1 LFVAAAIYS
10 LDIGVM
16 KQDLTGLIAIE
27 RLVSMGGRGAS
38 STENRCLQRSLFKLF
53 RCCSKTLIAIIL
65 TTALAACTEA
75 NSAPPDPVSSAEN
88 KSLNVVW
95 DKGYV
100 IEEDEAIQKAIRDWE
115 QKSNIKAKTRLSF
128 YNSGE
133 IAPKTLRSKQ
143 AGVPP
148 DILFAA
154 KSLYPVSDWRGKL
167 MDVSD
172 IVESRKGAYSAD
184 ALASARLY
192 GKQDQ
197 HYYAVPIGQGT
208 THIYYWKDLLQ
219 QAGYRP
225 EDIPSD
231 WGRFWSFWKTAQTR
245 LRKQGSKV
253 YGLGL
258 PISAGAKDTYY
269 IFEHI
274 LNAYDVQLLDA
285 QGQLQVDR
293 PEVRQGIIRCLN
305 WYIQFYRE
313 GSSPPETPKWLDPGN
328 NRALLNRTVL
338 MTPNPTL
345 SIPAA
350 VHNDPNTYFKN
361 LGTVAFP
368 KKPNGEPMTQLV
380 MVRQAVIFANAPHAA
395 EAKAFLSY
403 LTQPPVLDGFLK
415 SSFGRFLPFASEI
428 KRDPFW
434 LNPADP
440 HISTVS
446 RTIAAGHTAPY
457 HNVLNPAYGIFLE
470 ENVWGEVLHKMAVE
484 QLPAEAAADHAI
496 TRLKEIFAQQQ

>member
-1 LFVAAAIYS
+1 
-10 LDIGVM
+10 M
-16 KQDLTGLIAIE
+16 KQKLSGFIAIK
-27 RLVSMGGRGAS
+27 RLVFRGGRRESLA
-38 STENRCLQRSLFKLF
+38 EDRCLQSSIFQPL
-53 RCCSKTLIAIIL
+53 RCCSKSLIAVIL
-65 TTALAACTEA
+65 TAVLAACTEA
-75 NSAPPDPVSSAEN
+75 GSVSPSPKSSPEN
-88 KSLNVVW
+88 KSLTVVW

-100 IEEDEAIQKAIRDWE
+100 IEEDEAIQKVIRDWE
-115 QKSNIKAKTRLSF
+115 RKSKIKAKTKLSF

-172 IVESRKGAYSAD
+172 IVESRKETYSAD

-192 GKQDQ
+192 GSQNQ
-197 HYYAVPIGQGT
+197 HYYGVPIGQGT

-231 WGRFWSFWKTAQTR
+231 WDGFWSFWKTAQTQ
-245 LRKQGSKV
+245 LSKQGSKV

-305 WYIQFYRE
+305 WYTQFYRE
-313 GSSPPETPKWLDPGN
+313 GSSPPEAAKWLDPDN

-338 MTPNPTL
+338 MAPNPTL

-350 VHNDPNTYFKN
+350 VHNDPNTYFKQ
-361 LGTVAFP
+361 LGTIDFP
-368 KKPNGEPMTQLV
+368 KKPNGKPMTQLV

-415 SSFGRFLPFASEI
+415 SSFGRFLPFTPEI
-428 KRDPFW
+428 KKDPFW

-446 RTIAAGHTAPY
+446 KTIASGHTAPY

-470 ENVWGEVLHKMAVE
+470 ENIWGKVLHKMAVE
-484 QLPAEAAADHAI
+484 KLPAEAAADQAI
-496 TRLKEIFAQQQ
+496 ARLKEIFAQQQ

>member
-1 LFVAAAIYS
+1 MSKSMKQKLSSLIAAI
-10 LDIGVM
+10 
-16 KQDLTGLIAIE
+16 KK
-27 RLVSMGGRGAS
+27 LVPMRGKPAAGD
-38 STENRCLQRSLFKLF
+38 RWLHIPVFQLRY
-53 RCCSKTLIAIIL
+53 SKTLIASVLIAVLI
-65 TTALAACTEA
+65 ACNQT
-75 NSAPPDPVSSAEN
+75 VSISPHSPHNASSVEN
-88 KSLNVVW
+88 KSLAIVW

-115 QKSNIKAKTRLSF
+115 QKSNIKAKTKLSF

-172 IVESRKGAYSAD
+172 IVESHKATYSAD
-184 ALASARLY
+184 AIASAKLY
-192 GKQDQ
+192 GNQDH
-197 HYYAVPIGQGT
+197 HYYGVPIGQGT

-225 EDIPSD
+225 ADIPAD
-231 WGRFWSFWKTAQTR
+231 WDRFWSFWQTVQTR
-245 LRKQGSKV
+245 LNKQGQKI

-258 PISAGAKDTYY
+258 PISEGAKDTYY

-274 LNAYDVQLLDA
+274 LNAYDVKMLDA
-285 QGQLQVDR
+285 QGQLRVDL

-313 GSSPPETPKWLDPGN
+313 GFSPPETPKWLDPDN
-328 NRALLNRTVL
+328 NRALLDRTVL

-350 VHNDPNTYFKN
+350 VHNDRNIYFKQ
-361 LGTVAFP
+361 LGTIEFP
-368 KKPNGEPMTQLV
+368 KKPSGAPMTHLV

-395 EAKAFLSY
+395 QAKAFLSY
-403 LTQPPVLDGFLK
+403 LTQPPILNGFLK
-415 SSFGRFLPFASEI
+415 ASFGRFLPFMAAI
-428 KRDPFW
+428 KQDSFW

-446 RTIAAGHTAPY
+446 RTVAAGHTAPY
-457 HNVLNPAYGIFLE
+457 LNVLNPAYGIFLE
-470 ENVWGEVLHKMAVE
+470 ENIWGKVLQKMAME
-484 QLPAEAAADHAI
+484 KLPAEAAADLAI
-496 TRLKEIFAQQQ
+496 SRLKEIFVQQQ